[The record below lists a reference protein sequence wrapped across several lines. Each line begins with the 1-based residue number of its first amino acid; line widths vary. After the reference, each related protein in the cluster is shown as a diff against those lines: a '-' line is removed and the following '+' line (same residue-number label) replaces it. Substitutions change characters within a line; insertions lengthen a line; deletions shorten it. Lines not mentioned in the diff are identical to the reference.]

1 VPFLFSLAA
10 AVATTLGLL
19 AIRRQKEWASR
30 NATYF
35 ASFAAGVLIAASVL
49 HLFPLAIGMASMAP
63 LLALSGYF
71 AMHAVNRFLVAYVCD
86 RPGRADFAIGL
97 VPMIGIGFHSL
108 VDGGI
113 YAVTF
118 SVSWAT
124 GVIAAAGMVL
134 HEFPEGIVTYVLLRR
149 SGFSDHS
156 SFHWAFIAAGL
167 TTPLGMVLTYPFV
180 AELNH
185 YRLTPVICGRIWG
198 IPARVFRPGM
208 CWRRPL

>member
-1 VPFLFSLAA
+1 
-10 AVATTLGLL
+10 
-19 AIRRQKEWASR
+19 
-30 NATYF
+30 
-35 ASFAAGVLIAASVL
+35 
-49 HLFPLAIGMASMAP
+49 
-63 LLALSGYF
+63 
-71 AMHAVNRFLVAYVCD
+71 
-86 RPGRADFAIGL
+86 
-97 VPMIGIGFHSL
+97 
-108 VDGGI
+108 
-113 YAVTF
+113 
-118 SVSWAT
+118 
-124 GVIAAAGMVL
+124 MVL